1 MFSLCEGHI
10 SYDSIPLYR
19 KRWFIL
25 SLFLGIVWFLLLLY
39 YLPFGLYARFLG
51 NRYLPAALSCVFWAL
66 MFAILFTGDI
76 YAYRKKAVYK
86 IKAKFVFI
94 LICYLILAC
103 VIALIAGAVFAVS
116 RFATE
121 DMMRFFGT
129 VNAWAVQLLDGSR
142 ITLWLTVLAVS
153 AGLVLSLFLALG
165 KMSKT
170 RWINKVCSA
179 YVFFFRGTPLLMQL
193 YFIYYGLPQISLALT
208 INSRFLAAFIAFAL
222 NSAAYCAE
230 IIRAAIQSID
240 KGQFEAAKALR
251 MSYGKTM
258 ALVIIPQSIRRL
270 IPPVGNEF
278 IMMLK
283 DASLVSIIALTDITK
298 VTRSISS
305 STASAMVYIPA
316 MILYLIITAVFSF
329 IFHKLEKKY
338 SVYV

>member
-10 SYDSIPLYR
+10 SYNTIPLYR
-19 KRWFIL
+19 KRWVL
-25 SLFLGIVWFLLLLY
+25 LALLFWPLWFPALVY
-39 YLPFGLYARFLG
+39 YLPFNVFSALLKNPLVPAGLL
-51 NRYLPAALSCVFWAL
+51 CIFWGVL
-66 MFAILFTGDI
+66 CGILFTGDA
-76 YAYRKKAVYK
+76 YAVRKNSVYK
-86 IKAKFVFI
+86 ITAKFVFI
-94 LICYLILAC
+94 VLNLLCFAAAAGL
-103 VIALIAGAVFAVS
+103 IALLVFLAA
-116 RFATE
+116 RFAPPR
-121 DMMRFFGT
+121 MMGFFRT
-129 VNAWAVQLLDGSR
+129 VAVWVVQLLDGSR
-142 ITLWLTVLAVS
+142 VTLRLTILAVT
-153 AGLVLSLFLALG
+153 AGLVMSLFLALG
-165 KMSKT
+165 KMSKKFWVN
-170 RWINKVCSA
+170 RLCSG

-193 YFIYYGLPQISLALT
+193 YFIYYGLPQITQSLT
-208 INSRFLAAFIAFAL
+208 INNRFLAAFIAFSL

-251 MSYGKTM
+251 MSYGQTM

-316 MILYLIITAVFSF
+316 MVLYLIITAVFTF
-329 IFHKLEKKY
+329 IFHKLEAKY